1 MVFFAPERKLQESPV
16 LREGGV
22 MEACILQIY
31 RNKPVFGSGL
41 SHDMFECQQHGLRRF
56 RK

>member
-16 LREGGV
+16 LREDGV

-41 SHDMFECQQHGLRRF
+41 SHNMFEGLRRF